1 MARCSALAPV
11 RYRYIPSGCVRSIKL
26 IDPLYYLQV
35 VFNQTSELI
44 SLDDVQRQIREQHDE
59 QFGQFAV
66 DRRVADK
73 EEMQE
78 RLA

>member
-11 RYRYIPSGCVRSIKL
+11 RYTYIPRGCVRSIKL

-59 QFGQFAV
+59 HFCQFAV
-66 DRRVADK
+66 NRRVADK
-73 EEMQE
+73 EDMQE
-78 RLA
+78 GLA

>member
-1 MARCSALAPV
+1 MQRTGSCALQIYSKWMRQIV
-11 RYRYIPSGCVRSIKL
+11 KL

-73 EEMQE
+73 EDMQE